1 MSNKTNLRSKLLN
14 ILFWSIIS
22 AAFIGPGTVT
32 TASKAGASFGTA
44 LIWALLF
51 STIATIVLQEA
62 AARLTIASGKNLGE
76 IVATKFSNNFWLKM
90 GLFLSIFVG
99 CAAYQAGN
107 MLGAIAG
114 LQLLGDWSAT
124 LVAVFTL
131 GIGIIAATLLLI
143 GNYKIIANVLGLV
156 VALMGA
162 VFLYVAFT
170 TDISV
175 GEMAKGAFIPSF
187 PDGSLLLILGLVGT
201 TIVPYN
207 LFLASGI
214 SKGQGIREMRQGLA
228 LAVLIGGIISIAIL
242 IAGTNVAGE
251 FSFENLATAL
261 AQKTGN
267 WAVVF
272 FGIGLFAAGLS
283 SSITSPL
290 AAAVTAQ
297 SLFDKNGNWSVK
309 SLNFRRIWF
318 FVLAFG
324 LAFGIFGAKPI
335 PVIIVAQAVNGLL
348 LPIVVIFLLLAVNDT
363 KLLGEK
369 HVNSVGLNVLSLLIV
384 GVVCYLGLRNLT
396 NVFITN
402 FVAENSANLA
412 FWKSAQIGF
421 VSSSTLVILIWLS
434 IRIFRK

>member
-1 MSNKTNLRSKLLN
+1 MSTTTSFRSKLLN

-32 TASKAGASFGTA
+32 TASKAGATYGTS

-76 IVATKFSNNFWLKM
+76 IVATKFGDNLGLKII
-90 GLFLSIFVG
+90 LFLSIFVG

-107 MLGAIAG
+107 MLGAISG
-114 LQLLGDWSAT
+114 IKLLHDWSMPMIAIWT
-124 LVAVFTL
+124 A
-131 GIGIIAATLLLI
+131 GIGLIAAILLLI
-143 GNYKIIANVLGLV
+143 GNFKTIANVLGLV
-156 VALMGA
+156 VALMGG

-170 TDISV
+170 TDISLASV
-175 GEMAKGAFIPSF
+175 ASGAFIPSF
-187 PDGSLLLILGLVGT
+187 PTGSLLLILGLIGT

-228 LAVLIGGIISIAIL
+228 IAVLIGGIISIAIL
-242 IAGTNVAGE
+242 IAGTNVTGE
-251 FSFENLATAL
+251 FSFENLAATL
-261 AQKTGN
+261 AKKTGA
-267 WAVVF
+267 WAATL

-297 SLFDKNGNWSVK
+297 SLFDKKGNWSAK
-309 SLNFRRIWF
+309 SLNFKLVWGI
-318 FVLAFG
+318 VLVFG
-324 LAFGIFGAKPI
+324 LGFGIFGAKPI
-335 PVIIVAQAVNGLL
+335 PAIILAQAVNGLL
-348 LPIVVIFLLLAVNDT
+348 LPIVVVFLILAVNDVE
-363 KLLGEK
+363 LLGK
-369 HVNSVGLNVLSLLIV
+369 KYVNSLGLNIISLLIV
-384 GVVCYLGLRNLT
+384 SVVCYLGLRNLS

-402 FVAENSANLA
+402 LIAEESASYG
-412 FWKSAQIGF
+412 FWKSAQTSF
-421 VSSSTLVILIWLS
+421 VSVGTLCILVWLAL
-434 IRIFRK
+434 RIFRK